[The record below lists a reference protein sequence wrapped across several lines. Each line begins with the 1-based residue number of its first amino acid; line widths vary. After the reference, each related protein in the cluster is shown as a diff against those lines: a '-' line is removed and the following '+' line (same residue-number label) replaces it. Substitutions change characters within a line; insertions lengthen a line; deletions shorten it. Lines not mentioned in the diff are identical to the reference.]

1 MSHDGNLVAAGGLR
15 VVAAAD
21 QPIYL
26 FDRSTGKMVGRMS
39 GDQHHAC
46 EPLVFSADG
55 RYLAAVLSGRG
66 LRVFDRDKN
75 WSEMFSD
82 VNYGDEAYG
91 AAFTDDGLLA
101 TSSCDGKIRP

>member
-1 MSHDGNLVAAGGLR
+1 
-15 VVAAAD
+15 VVAGAD

-39 GDQHHAC
+39 GEQHHAC
-46 EPLVFSADG
+46 EPLIFSADG

-75 WSEMFSD
+75 WSETFSD
-82 VNYGDEAYG
+82 ANCGDEAYG
-91 AAFTDDGLLA
+91 AAFTDAGRLA
-101 TSSCDGKIRP
+101 ASSCGGEIRCTTVN